1 MKTIIIYYTLEGNTG
16 YTAETLAK
24 ILDADLLEL
33 KPVKP
38 IKSLG
43 FSKYIWGGKQV
54 VMNEKP
60 KLKPYKYDPDQYDL
74 TILASPIWASHFA
87 PVFTTFLNENKLGG
101 NIALIG
107 CNDGGGCTK
116 AFSII
121 EDQLK
126 NNNYKEN
133 HVIETLDLMA
143 PLKDKV
149 LTNNKILEFTKKLV

>member
-1 MKTIIIYYTLEGNTG
+1 MKIIVIYYTLEGNTK
-16 YTAETLAK
+16 YAAETLAK
-24 ILDADLLEL
+24 ILDTDLLEL

-60 KLKPYKYDPDQYDL
+60 KLKPYKYDPDQYEL

-87 PVFTTFLNENKLGG
+87 PVFTTFLNENKIRGK
-101 NIALIG
+101 IALLG

-116 AFSII
+116 AFNIL
-121 EDQLK
+121 EEQLK
-126 NNNYKEN
+126 DNNIEN
-133 HVIETLDLMA
+133 KIIETLDLMT

-149 LTNNKILEFTKKLV
+149 ITNDKIIEFSKKLI